1 MPERHDFVRKRTQD
15 CARFARGENGSLLH
29 EERRKRRLTVDLV
42 TLIVCLSWFVG
53 GFVSGVSGIG
63 GAMVA
68 LPVVAMFLPM
78 HETIVLTCLLNV
90 IMDSCIAVMH
100 FRHCRF
106 SSLLPMLL
114 GAVPG
119 SVLGLYVLK
128 VFSGE
133 ALQAGVGLVLL
144 FFVYWQHHS
153 RIQARGESRPLG
165 CAAGFGAGLLGTSIS
180 FDGPPIAAYGLY
192 AGWEPRVYLGTLG
205 VFFVVRGLVTCVLQA
220 GAGFYTPEVVHY
232 ACYAAPAV
240 MLGTLLSF
248 PVVRH
253 IRVEVFRRVL
263 MVIIAAA
270 AIVCLLHPF
279 M

>member
-1 MPERHDFVRKRTQD
+1 MD
-15 CARFARGENGSLLH
+15 GI
-29 EERRKRRLTVDLV
+29 
-42 TLIVCLSWFVG
+42 TLIVCLTWFVG

-90 IMDSCIAVMH
+90 IMDGCIAAMH

-106 SSLLPMLL
+106 SSFWPMML
-114 GAVPG
+114 GAIPG

-128 VFSGE
+128 LFPGE
-133 ALQAGVGLVLL
+133 VLQVGVGLMLL
-144 FFVYWQHHS
+144 FFVYWQRCS

-205 VFFVVRGLVTCVLQA
+205 VFFVIRGLITCALQA
-220 GAGFYTPEVVHY
+220 GAGFYSSEVVHY
-232 ACYAAPAV
+232 ALYAAPAV
-240 MLGTLLSF
+240 MLGTLCSF

-253 IRVEVFRRVL
+253 IRVEIFRRVL
-263 MVIIAAA
+263 MGIIACAA
-270 AIVCLLHPF
+270 VVCLLRSF
-279 M
+279 V